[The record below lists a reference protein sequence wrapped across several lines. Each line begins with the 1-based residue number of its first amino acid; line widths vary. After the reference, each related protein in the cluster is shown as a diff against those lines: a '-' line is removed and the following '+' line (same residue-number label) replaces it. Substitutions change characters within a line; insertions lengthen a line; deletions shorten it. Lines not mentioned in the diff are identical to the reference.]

1 MKNTLSN
8 NTEANKNELF
18 AYTQKEDEMDEF
30 DEMSDAEIEALTEMD
45 EMGKGIPNPIPLMS
59 NEERFAA
66 SQKAIETR
74 KARMRLKD
82 EMKHG
87 KLSVAEAIKMPVMQR
102 MKVYEFIRAIP
113 GIGTN
118 RAKEFMLANSI
129 ADNRRVG
136 GLSEHRRA
144 QVIAL
149 GGER

>member
-1 MKNTLSN
+1 
-8 NTEANKNELF
+8 
-18 AYTQKEDEMDEF
+18 MDEW
-30 DEMSDAEIEALTEMD
+30 DEMD
-45 EMGKGIPNPIPLMS
+45 EMGKGFPPNPLPKLTP
-59 NEERFAA
+59 EQRFAA

-87 KLSVAEAIKMPVMQR
+87 KLSVAEAIGMPVMQR
-102 MKVYEFIRAIP
+102 MKVYEFLRAIP

-118 RAKEFMLANSI
+118 RAKEFMHSNSI

-144 QVIAL
+144 QIIAL

>member
-1 MKNTLSN
+1 MNEFD
-8 NTEANKNELF
+8 EAF
-18 AYTQKEDEMDEF
+18 TDDEIDKMCEF
-30 DEMSDAEIEALTEMD
+30 DEMD
-45 EMGKGIPNPIPLMS
+45 KGIPNPLPLMTP
-59 NEERFAA
+59 EERFAA
-66 SQKAIETR
+66 SQKAIEVR

-87 KLSVAEAIKMPVMQR
+87 KLSVAEAIAMPVMQR

-113 GIGTN
+113 GIGIN

-129 ADNRRVG
+129 ADNRRIG

-144 QVIAL
+144 QVISL

>member
-1 MKNTLSN
+1 
-8 NTEANKNELF
+8 
-18 AYTQKEDEMDEF
+18 MDEF
-30 DEMSDAEIEALTEMD
+30 DEMSDAEIDALTEMD
-45 EMGKGIPNPIPLMS
+45 EMDKGFPNSLPQLTP
-59 NEERFAA
+59 EQRFAA

-74 KARMRLKD
+74 KARMRLKR
-82 EMKHG
+82 EMKDG
-87 KLSVAEAIKMPVMQR
+87 KLSVAEAIAMPVMQR

-149 GGER
+149 GGEC

>member
-1 MKNTLSN
+1 MN
-8 NTEANKNELF
+8 
-18 AYTQKEDEMDEF
+18 EF
-30 DEMSDAEIEALTEMD
+30 DKAFTDDEIDKMCEFD
-45 EMGKGIPNPIPLMS
+45 EMGKGFSNPLPQLTP
-59 NEERFAA
+59 EERFTA

-149 GGER
+149 GGEC

>member
-1 MKNTLSN
+1 
-8 NTEANKNELF
+8 
-18 AYTQKEDEMDEF
+18 MDEF
-30 DEMSDAEIEALTEMD
+30 DEMSDTEIDALTEMD
-45 EMGKGIPNPIPLMS
+45 EMDKGFPNPLPLLTPK
-59 NEERFAA
+59 ERSAA

-74 KARMRLKD
+74 RTRMRLKR
-82 EMKHG
+82 EMKDG
-87 KLSVAEAIKMPVMQR
+87 KLSVAEAIGMPVMQR
-102 MKVYEFIRAIP
+102 MRVYEFLRAIP

-136 GLSEHRRA
+136 GLSKHRRA

>member
-1 MKNTLSN
+1 
-8 NTEANKNELF
+8 
-18 AYTQKEDEMDEF
+18 MDEF
-30 DEMSDAEIEALTEMD
+30 DELSDAEIEALTEMD

-87 KLSVAEAIKMPVMQR
+87 KLSIAEAIKMPVMQR
-102 MKVYEFIRAIP
+102 MKVFEFIRAIP
-113 GIGTN
+113 GIGAK

-136 GLSEHRRA
+136 GLSKHRRA

>member
-1 MKNTLSN
+1 
-8 NTEANKNELF
+8 
-18 AYTQKEDEMDEF
+18 MDEF
-30 DEMSDAEIEALTEMD
+30 DEMSDAAIDALTEMD
-45 EMGKGIPNPIPLMS
+45 EMCKGISSPLPQLTP
-59 NEERFAA
+59 EERFAA

-74 KARMRLKD
+74 KARMRLKR
-82 EMKHG
+82 EMKDG

-102 MKVYEFIRAIP
+102 MKVYEFLRAIP

-118 RAKEFMLANSI
+118 RAKEFMLNNSI

-144 QVIAL
+144 QIIAL

>member
-1 MKNTLSN
+1 
-8 NTEANKNELF
+8 
-18 AYTQKEDEMDEF
+18 MDEF
-30 DEMSDAEIEALTEMD
+30 DEMSDAEIDALTEMD
-45 EMGKGIPNPIPLMS
+45 EMGKGIPNPLPQLTP
-59 NEERFAA
+59 EKRFAA

-74 KARMRLKD
+74 RARMRLKR
-82 EMKHG
+82 EMKEG
-87 KLSVAEAIKMPVMQR
+87 NLSVAAAIELPVMRR
-102 MKVYEFIRAIP
+102 MKVFEFIRAIP

-136 GLSEHRRA
+136 GLSKHRRA

>member
-1 MKNTLSN
+1 
-8 NTEANKNELF
+8 
-18 AYTQKEDEMDEF
+18 MDEF
-30 DEMSDAEIEALTEMD
+30 DELSDAEIDALTEMD
-45 EMGKGIPNPIPLMS
+45 EMDKGFPNQLPQLTP
-59 NEERFAA
+59 EERFAA

-102 MKVYEFIRAIP
+102 MKVYEFLRAIP

-118 RAKEFMLANSI
+118 RAKEFMLNNSI

-149 GGER
+149 GGEC

>member
-1 MKNTLSN
+1 
-8 NTEANKNELF
+8 
-18 AYTQKEDEMDEF
+18 MDEF
-30 DEMSDAEIEALTEMD
+30 DEMSDAEIEALTEM
-45 EMGKGIPNPIPLMS
+45 EEIGKGFHNPLPQLTP
-59 NEERFAA
+59 EERFAA

-74 KARMRLKD
+74 KERMRLKD

-87 KLSVAEAIKMPVMQR
+87 KLSVSEAIKMPVMQR

-149 GGER
+149 GGDR